1 MKKNNFTDKD
11 IRNTIIVNDLIS
23 LSRRILKK
31 YKNIDSDL
39 DRKTF

>member
-31 YKNIDSDL
+31 YENIDSDL